1 MQTSMDTD
9 RKRDKEAVA
18 GKMIIQIYSEVS
30 WIIIVENRM
39 ISRSVKW
46 RTLAGHHSS
55 PDEV

>member
-1 MQTSMDTD
+1 MDTD

-30 WIIIVENRM
+30 WKIIVENRM